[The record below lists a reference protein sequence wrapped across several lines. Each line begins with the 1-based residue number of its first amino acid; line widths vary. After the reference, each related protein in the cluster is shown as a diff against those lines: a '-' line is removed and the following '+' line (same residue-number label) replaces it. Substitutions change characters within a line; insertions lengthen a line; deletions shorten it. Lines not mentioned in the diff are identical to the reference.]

1 MQIQK
6 RYKGI
11 NPELVYEELRDILQ
25 RHRAVIDQQKSFKE
39 QPAGGGLRGTLVAK
53 FPVEVERSG
62 LLGTRKEL
70 EEREAIS
77 ARILGM
83 TEGVTSLLI
92 RIDESVVAR
101 GNISEMMSDLD
112 FVGKPYETSAE

>member
-1 MQIQK
+1 M
-6 RYKGI
+6 
-11 NPELVYEELRDILQ
+11 
-25 RHRAVIDQQKSFKE
+25 
-39 QPAGGGLRGTLVAK
+39 RGTLVAK